1 MDSVN
6 TVGYSA
12 STPKNLLI
20 DSGAL
25 FLDYGLETEK
35 LIGATAGGNEFTV
48 NVKTRDVK
56 VDGVKGLQKGLRF
69 ITDVEITLKTN
80 MLEVTTEI
88 LTMALIGT
96 ADTTT
101 NTDYDLITGKTSI
114 DDADYIS
121 NVALIGRISGS
132 LLPVI
137 VILKNVLNTD
147 GLKFKTEDD
156 KDNILPI
163 TFTAFSDPNTPT
175 VLPYEIRYP
184 RAEAPAALYMENNP
198 VMNGGKIQLDFN
210 ASTTLVVPF
219 TGFAVKVGGVTN
231 IVTAATRNVNN
242 LSIVDLTLTTLLV
255 SGSAVTLA
263 YTKSVTVGEQVT
275 ALSGGTLA
283 TFAARTVTNN

>member
-1 MDSVN
+1 MVEGSVN

-12 STPKNLLI
+12 NTPKNLLI

-25 FLDYGLETEK
+25 YKNYDVIGKEA
-35 LIGATAGGNEFTV
+35 LIGATSGGNEFVV

-88 LTMALIGT
+88 LTMALLGT
-96 ADTTT
+96 ADITGLE
-101 NTDYDLITGKTSI
+101 YDVITGKTSI
-114 DDADYIS
+114 EDADYIE
-121 NVALIGRISGS
+121 NVALVGRISGS

-156 KDNILPI
+156 KDNVLPI
-163 TFTAFSDPNTPT
+163 TFTAFSDPTTPT

-184 RAEAPAALYMENNP
+184 
-198 VMNGGKIQLDFN
+198 
-210 ASTTLVVPF
+210 
-219 TGFAVKVGGVTN
+219 
-231 IVTAATRNVNN
+231 
-242 LSIVDLTLTTLLV
+242 
-255 SGSAVTLA
+255 
-263 YTKSVTVGEQVT
+263 KSVVIP
-275 ALSGGTLA
+275 
-283 TFAARTVTNN
+283 

>member
-6 TVGYSA
+6 TVGYSSA
-12 STPKNLLI
+12 TPNNLLI

-25 FLDYGLETEK
+25 YKNYGLENEA
-35 LIGATAGGNEFTV
+35 LIGATSGGNEFTV

-69 ITDVEITLKTN
+69 ITDVEINLKTN
-80 MLEVTTEI
+80 MLEVTTDI
-88 LTMALIGT
+88 LKMALLGT
-96 ADTTT
+96 VDGTGV
-101 NTDYDLITGKTSI
+101 DYDVITGKTSI
-114 DDADYIS
+114 ESTDYLT
-121 NVALIGRISGS
+121 NVALVGRISGS

-156 KDNILPI
+156 KDNVLPI
-163 TFTAFSDPNTPT
+163 TFTAFSDPTTPT

-184 RAEAPAALYMENNP
+184 KAGSLAALFLENTP
-198 VMNGGKIQLDFN
+198 MMNGGKIQLDFN
-210 ASTTLVVPF
+210 ASTTSVVPF

-231 IVTAATRNVNN
+231 VVTAATRNVNN
-242 LSIVDLTLTTLLV
+242 LSIVDLTLTTPLV
-255 SGSAVTLA
+255 SGSVVTLA

-283 TFAARTVTNN
+283 TFTARTVTNN